1 MSTPAQDPWA
11 RPPRVDG
18 VAPALHRLL
27 AVLILASFA
36 IALLALALPADW
48 ARAILGLHKVLGVAV
63 LLVVGICLAWRAH
76 HAPAPASA
84 GPLGCF
90 VADLAQ
96 AGLYFLITM
105 VAVVGLVDMVVRGQ
119 GLDFGLFAIDPLIA
133 GHGTMAAQVNGLHG
147 LAAYTLL
154 FGVAGLAAAHALA
167 ALWRRYARRPAR
179 AIPML
184 PAE

>member
-11 RPPRVDG
+11 RPPHADG
-18 VAPALHRLL
+18 ITSALHRLL

-36 IALLALALPADW
+36 IAFLALALPADW
-48 ARAILGLHKVLGVAV
+48 VGAILGLHKVLGVAV

-76 HAPAPASA
+76 HAPAPTSA
-84 GPLGCF
+84 GPLGRF

-96 AGLYFLITM
+96 AGLYFLIAM
-105 VAVVGLVDMVVRGQ
+105 VAVMGLVDIVVRGQ
-119 GLDFGLFAIDPLIA
+119 GLDFGVFAIGPFTP
-133 GHGTMAAQVNGLHG
+133 GHGTMAAQLRGLHA

-154 FGVAGLAAAHALA
+154 YGVAGVAAAHALA
-167 ALWRRYARRPAR
+167 ALWRRYVRRPAG